1 MNTKGRGIASPCL
14 NELPMLPRIS
24 QLTSLIVYSDTP
36 NALTKRTGDIV
47 NALEG
52 LALQQICI
60 VAVYKDTGPFQVM
73 REAIPKP
80 HVVSISLL
88 PRAERVAA

>member
-1 MNTKGRGIASPCL
+1 MPPPK
-14 NELPMLPRIS
+14 IS
-24 QLTSLIVYSDTP
+24 QPTNLIVYSDTP
-36 NALTKRTGDIV
+36 NALAKCTGDIV

-60 VAVYKDTGPFQVM
+60 VAVYKDTGPLQVM

-80 HVVSISLL
+80 HVVSVSLL